1 MRTRAKNALLC
12 MSFIAAI
19 HTAHAQQPGVLR
31 LPWDQWQ
38 LHIGDEPSC
47 AQIEAPA
54 CTPQQ
59 FNHSDLSPA
68 NQWRRIEVTLPSE
81 LRSTPELGLL
91 VQGEQPVYEVFVN
104 GQSIGGSG
112 SLVTRH
118 GPEYA
123 RIILTVPSTLVRQN
137 RIVIA
142 IHGLGVRTSIPVPGF
157 VPTLAPMDQI
167 RTVRDLDLFAYVRAS
182 WQHYLCYAAMFGAGF
197 VFFLLFSVN
206 THLHEYFWIGARL
219 CILAVYRIC
228 ELSWVV
234 NFFVPAWIVF
244 TADRVFNATSA
255 FVLIQFVFAFLGR
268 PVPKLFRAIQLLGA
282 FSTLSLLLLFP
293 WPSSIYFPLAGFT
306 EGAFVHRSMQLATI
320 LGDLSL
326 LLLVPGCFKSKLAE
340 MRWIGTALV
349 FIAFIEANRMLS
361 QNDMPSLPQDFMWGH
376 LDFDL
381 RPLSYVIFAIVM
393 LIAMTFR
400 LRRIQNR
407 NREVEQEMEAARS
420 VQQVLIPDELP
431 TIPGLKIESAYL
443 PAQDVGGDFFQI
455 LPIPRGD
462 PAHTEQGQAA
472 FIVLGDVSGKGL
484 KAAMTV
490 SMIVGTLRT
499 SARHCA
505 GPGELLGEVNR
516 SMIGRSDGFATC
528 IALKV
533 EASGRVT
540 VANAGHPNPY
550 LDGKEVETEANLP
563 LGLVAE
569 ITYPEVSL
577 ELRPDQICTLVTDGV
592 VEATSA
598 STRELF
604 GFGRTERLS
613 AQPAAEI
620 AETARK
626 FGEGAPQADDIT
638 VLSIALG
645 PQPVTAVA

>member
-400 LRRIQNR
+400 LRRIQGEVQDENAWVLNGAAGHAGLFCNVPDLLRFAIEVMEAGSAAGRPRLFDPATVAFFARRQSPEGSSRALGWDTPSEHSSSAHYFAPGSIGHLGYSGCSLWIDREAGVAVALLTNR
-407 NREVEQEMEAARS
+407 TWPDRECYQIREVR
-420 VQQVLIPDELP
+420 
-431 TIPGLKIESAYL
+431 
-443 PAQDVGGDFFQI
+443 
-455 LPIPRGD
+455 PRFHD
-462 PAHTEQGQAA
+462 ALRQA
-472 FIVLGDVSGKGL
+472 L
-484 KAAMTV
+484 
-490 SMIVGTLRT
+490 
-499 SARHCA
+499 
-505 GPGELLGEVNR
+505 
-516 SMIGRSDGFATC
+516 
-528 IALKV
+528 
-533 EASGRVT
+533 
-540 VANAGHPNPY
+540 
-550 LDGKEVETEANLP
+550 
-563 LGLVAE
+563 
-569 ITYPEVSL
+569 
-577 ELRPDQICTLVTDGV
+577 
-592 VEATSA
+592 
-598 STRELF
+598 
-604 GFGRTERLS
+604 
-613 AQPAAEI
+613 
-620 AETARK
+620 
-626 FGEGAPQADDIT
+626 
-638 VLSIALG
+638 
-645 PQPVTAVA
+645 